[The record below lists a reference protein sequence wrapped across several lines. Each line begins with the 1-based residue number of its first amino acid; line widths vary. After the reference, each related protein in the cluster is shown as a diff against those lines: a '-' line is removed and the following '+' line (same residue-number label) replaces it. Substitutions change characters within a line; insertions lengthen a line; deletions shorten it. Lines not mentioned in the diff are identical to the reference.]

1 MSLLLL
7 LAVSLA
13 GHPMAFTNAHIIPVE
28 GPEIQRGTLLV
39 EDGKILAVGES
50 VEIPKDAQ
58 VQDCA
63 NQVIMPGL
71 ICTHSHIGGWGGADR
86 SGPIQPDARIIDALN
101 PRSSGWKRALAGGLT
116 SLNVMPGSGHLLSG
130 QTVYLKLRPG
140 VGTIGE
146 MAYRF
151 PDGSPMGGIKMA
163 NGTNPQGAP
172 PFPGTRSKAAA
183 LVRQKYLEAQK
194 YQRDLEATADGGE
207 APPRDLGLEALVE
220 ALEGKRVVHHHT
232 HRADDIV
239 TVLRLSEEFGFRL
252 VLHHV
257 SEAIMVAEEIAEADV
272 PCSVIMIDSPG
283 GKQEAI
289 NLSFETGRVL
299 DEHGVKVAYHTDDYI
314 TDSRYF
320 FRSAALGI
328 RAGLARDTALASL
341 SLHGAE
347 MMDLGGQ
354 IGSLVPGKDADF
366 VILSGD
372 PFSIDT
378 RVQQTWVEG
387 NLAFDLANP
396 SDRLF
401 AEGGFGGSNEVN
413 PYMCCTK
420 NECEGCSQ

>member
-1 MSLLLL
+1 
-7 LAVSLA
+7 
-13 GHPMAFTNAHIIPVE
+13 
-28 GPEIQRGTLLV
+28 
-39 EDGKILAVGES
+39 
-50 VEIPKDAQ
+50 
-58 VQDCA
+58 
-63 NQVIMPGL
+63 
-71 ICTHSHIGGWGGADR
+71 
-86 SGPIQPDARIIDALN
+86 
-101 PRSSGWKRALAGGLT
+101 
-116 SLNVMPGSGHLLSG
+116 
-130 QTVYLKLRPG
+130 
-140 VGTIGE
+140 
-146 MAYRF
+146 
-151 PDGSPMGGIKMA
+151 
-163 NGTNPQGAP
+163 
-172 PFPGTRSKAAA
+172 
-183 LVRQKYLEAQK
+183 
-194 YQRDLEATADGGE
+194 
-207 APPRDLGLEALVE
+207 
-220 ALEGKRVVHHHT
+220 
-232 HRADDIV
+232 
-239 TVLRLSEEFGFRL
+239 
-252 VLHHV
+252 
-257 SEAIMVAEEIAEADV
+257 MVAEEIAEANV

-347 MMDLGGQ
+347 MMDLGDQ

-420 NECEGCSQ
+420 NECEGCAQ

>member
-1 MSLLLL
+1 
-7 LAVSLA
+7 
-13 GHPMAFTNAHIIPVE
+13 MAFTNAHIIPVE
-28 GPEIQRGTLLV
+28 GPEVQRGTLLV
-39 EDGKILAVGES
+39 QNGKILAVGAS
-50 VEIPKDAQ
+50 VEVPKDAL
-58 VQDCA
+58 VQDCS

-183 LVRQKYLEAQK
+183 LVRQKYLEAQQ
-194 YQRDLEATADGGE
+194 YQRDLEAVEKGGE

-220 ALEGKRVVHHHT
+220 AIEGKRVVHHHT

-239 TVLRLSEEFGFRL
+239 TVLRLSKEFGFRL

-387 NLAFDLANP
+387 DLAFDLANP

-420 NECEGCSQ
+420 NECEGCAQ